1 MVNALFFRSLEL
13 NNIQKELVLKG
24 LYREGSF
31 LQLGCHKWLEIFC
44 SCTINYYKMEP
55 RTWLLMVKT

>member
-13 NNIQKELVLKG
+13 NNNQKELVLKG

-55 RTWLLMVKT
+55 RT